1 MKKETRQFVI
11 YSRKSKFTGKGESIE
26 NQIELCRQYIAVHFS
41 QEEADAAL
49 VYEDEGFSGGNLER
63 PQFKKMMK
71 DSQKIA
77 FAAIVVYRLD
87 RISRNIGDFAKL
99 IEDLGDRHIDFISI
113 REQFDTSS
121 PMGRAMMYIASV
133 FSQLERETIAERIRD
148 NMHELSKTGRWLG
161 GTTPTGYVS
170 ESLSSVTVDGKVKK
184 ACKLKPIPEEIQ
196 LVKTIFSVFM
206 ETGSL
211 SKTDQYL
218 LEHRC
223 VTKRGKQFT
232 RFAIRGI
239 LTNPVYMIADE
250 TAYQYLKENN
260 VDLFAERSEF
270 DGEHGIMAY
279 NRTLQRPGK
288 ANQIRPMEEW
298 IVAVG
303 KHPGIISGSDWVQVQ
318 TMLDVNKSKSYR
330 RPRSNVALLSGLL
343 RCGECG
349 DYIRPKLTNRRTADG
364 ELIYTYMCSTK
375 ERSQSSRCQ
384 MKNANGN
391 TLDAKVISE
400 IKKLSEDRSFFADF
414 LAQTKKAISGNREG
428 YDAELLTLKEKL
440 AENESSIKALVSSLT
455 KSAGTSAESYIME
468 QIQELHQ
475 TGEDMKNRL
484 AELETLTEH
493 QRFADQEFAFSRQ
506 MIESFAANVDDCTVE
521 EKRRLLRAIVKKV
534 VWDGK
539 NAYVYLF
546 AEDGEAD
553 LPPVEQPMYPL
564 GEDSE
569 FHFAVSS

>member
-1 MKKETRQFVI
+1 
-11 YSRKSKFTGKGESIE
+11 
-26 NQIELCRQYIAVHFS
+26 
-41 QEEADAAL
+41 
-49 VYEDEGFSGGNLER
+49 
-63 PQFKKMMK
+63 
-71 DSQKIA
+71 
-77 FAAIVVYRLD
+77 
-87 RISRNIGDFAKL
+87 
-99 IEDLGDRHIDFISI
+99 
-113 REQFDTSS
+113 
-121 PMGRAMMYIASV
+121 
-133 FSQLERETIAERIRD
+133 
-148 NMHELSKTGRWLG
+148 
-161 GTTPTGYVS
+161 
-170 ESLSSVTVDGKVKK
+170 
-184 ACKLKPIPEEIQ
+184 
-196 LVKTIFSVFM
+196 
-206 ETGSL
+206 
-211 SKTDQYL
+211 
-218 LEHRC
+218 
-223 VTKRGKQFT
+223 
-232 RFAIRGI
+232 
-239 LTNPVYMIADE
+239 
-250 TAYQYLKENN
+250 
-260 VDLFAERSEF
+260 
-270 DGEHGIMAY
+270 
-279 NRTLQRPGK
+279 
-288 ANQIRPMEEW
+288 MEEW
-298 IVAVG
+298 IVSVG
-303 KHPGIISGSDWVQVQ
+303 KHSGVIPGQQWIQVQ
-318 TMLDVNKSKSYR
+318 SMLDVNKSKSYR

-349 DYIRPKLTNRRTADG
+349 DYMRPKLTNRRTADG

-521 EKRRLLRAIVKKV
+521 EKRRLLRTIVKKV